1 MEEQEKSRQF
11 SLSTIAGISAASLIA
26 VGAITGLLAWHML
39 TSSTDLSS
47 SRNELSTSS
56 SSTKSKEP
64 SSSKFEQKQVQVYWI
79 DASGSDIELTP
90 SPIAIEQEK
99 SNKPE
104 AILESAFKRLLAGSP
119 GEELTSSIP
128 EGTKLNKVN
137 IKEDGIHI
145 DLSKEFTKG
154 GGSASMMGRVAQ
166 ILHTATSLEPK
177 ASVWIEVEGEQLE
190 TLGGEG
196 LLLDQPL
203 TRADFREDFEL

>member
-11 SLSTIAGISAASLIA
+11 SFSTIAGISAASLIA
-26 VGAITGLLAWHML
+26 VGSITGLLAWHIL

-47 SRNELSTSS
+47 SKSEYSPNSSQTS
-56 SSTKSKEP
+56 KL
-64 SSSKFEQKQVQVYWI
+64 SSSKIQQKEAQVFWI
-79 DASGSDIELTP
+79 DASGSDIELVP
-90 SPIAIEQEK
+90 SPIAIEKEK
-99 SNKPE
+99 SNQPE
-104 AILESAFKRLLAGSP
+104 AVLDSAFKRLLAGSP
-119 GEELTSSIP
+119 TEELATSIP
-128 EGTKLNKVN
+128 EGTKLNSIK

-145 DLSKEFTKG
+145 DLSKEFTTG

-177 ASVWIEVEGEQLE
+177 APVWLEVEGERLE

-196 LLLDQPL
+196 LLIEQPL